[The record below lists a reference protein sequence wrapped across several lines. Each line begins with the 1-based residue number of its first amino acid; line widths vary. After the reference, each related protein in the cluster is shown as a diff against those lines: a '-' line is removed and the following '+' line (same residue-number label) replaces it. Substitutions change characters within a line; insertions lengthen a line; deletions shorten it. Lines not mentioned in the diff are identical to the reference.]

1 MLPKVE
7 KILSIMQQ
15 SIEDWHVNQSPVS
28 NPYREGSFEYLIYK
42 KNHVDTI
49 QWHVEDEIRR
59 PDLPAQELVALKRSI
74 DSLNQERTDTVEILD
89 DLIFNQFKNVDRYAD
104 AKMNSETPAWLLDR
118 MSILELK
125 IFHMQEQVER
135 KDATDEHID
144 KCSQKLSILLEQR
157 QDLKTCYSDL
167 IEDLQLGRKFMKVY
181 RQMKMY
187 NDRTL
192 NPSLYEQKP
201 L

>member
-15 SIEDWHVNQSPVS
+15 SIEDWHVSQAPVP

-42 KNHVDTI
+42 KNHIDTI

-59 PDLPAQELVALKRSI
+59 PDLPDVELVGLKRRI

-89 DLIFNQFKNVDRYAD
+89 DLIYNHFKTVDRYPEAR
-104 AKMNSETPAWLLDR
+104 MNSETPAWLLDR

-125 IFHMQEQVER
+125 IFHMKEQVER
-135 KDATDEHID
+135 KDVSDEHLD
-144 KCSQKLSILLEQR
+144 KCSIKLNTLLDQR
-157 QDLKTCYSDL
+157 QDLKVCYTDL
-167 IEDLQLGRKFMKVY
+167 MDDLAAGRKYMKVY

-187 NDRTL
+187 NDRNL
-192 NPSLYEQKP
+192 NPSLYEKERP
-201 L
+201 